1 MKKND
6 AIKLLN
12 GKVEELKSKIAVLK
26 TDASI
31 TKATRGTQLYARG
44 KERRVLNLIKALCS
58 QIDDIKLSE
67 DDMNTFVLITTLESE
82 RQVQKFEAYEGETYF
97 DVAKRYP
104 KRNIEQIE
112 KALDKLELKIDQTAM
127 KVVKK

>member
-12 GKVEELKSKIAVLK
+12 GKVEELKSTIAALK
-26 TDASI
+26 TNDTIS
-31 TKATRGTQLYARG
+31 KATRGTQLYARG
-44 KERRVLNLIKALCS
+44 RERRVLNLIKALCN
-58 QIDDIKLSE
+58 QIDDIKLDE
-67 DDMNTFVLITTLESE
+67 EDMNTFVLITTLASE
-82 RQVQKFEAYEGETYF
+82 RAVTTFEASEGESYF
-97 DVAKRYP
+97 DIAKRYP

-112 KALDKLELKIDQTAM
+112 KALDKLELKIDPATM